1 MVGHHL
7 RAGGHGGKDAARERG
22 PALAARVRMHIR
34 RSHARRCKQFWHRPR
49 RRLQRQEIL
58 QHGAT
63 AHAQARCNGGRYKL
77 PLGRALGWLE
87 SA

>member
-49 RRLQRQEIL
+49 RRLQRQEDTS
-58 QHGAT
+58 AWRNS
-63 AHAQARCNGGRYKL
+63 ARAG
-77 PLGRALGWLE
+77 P
-87 SA
+87 SQ